1 MERKE
6 ERPTEYN
13 EVGHILTED
22 EPGNLFIIKSPDR
35 AAVVCRLRTGNYS
48 MMPGIWRDDC
58 ERFRVGGESGYFDDA
73 TKARAAGI
81 RWVKEGVIE

>member
-13 EVGHILTED
+13 EVGYMLADGEY
-22 EPGNLFIIKSPDR
+22 GNVFVIKSPDR
-35 AAVVCRLRTGNYS
+35 AAVVCRLRQGGYS
-48 MMPGIWRDDC
+48 MMPGSWRDDC
-58 ERFRVGGESGYFDDA
+58 DRFRVDGALLEFDDA

>member
-13 EVGHILTED
+13 EVGYMLADGEY
-22 EPGNLFIIKSPDR
+22 GNVFVIKSPDR
-35 AAVVCRLRTGNYS
+35 AAVVCRLRIGNYS
-48 MMPGIWRDDC
+48 MTPGIWRDDC
-58 ERFRVGGESGYFDDA
+58 KRFRVGGESGYFDDA
-73 TKARAAGI
+73 DKARAAGI